1 MQLLNLVIKGAFDKY
16 IGVFKPYLLAALD
29 NHEDSQV
36 CIAAVGAVAELCKAF
51 EVKISPIMDEIM
63 AELFAILQVHTYC
76 SNLYYIRFLSPTDL
90 FTV

>member
-1 MQLLNLVIKGAFDKY
+1 MFFLLYQHLFVQLLNLVIKGAFDKY

-63 AELFAILQVHTYC
+63 AELFATGTYIL
-76 SNLYYIRFLSPTDL
+76 F
-90 FTV
+90 